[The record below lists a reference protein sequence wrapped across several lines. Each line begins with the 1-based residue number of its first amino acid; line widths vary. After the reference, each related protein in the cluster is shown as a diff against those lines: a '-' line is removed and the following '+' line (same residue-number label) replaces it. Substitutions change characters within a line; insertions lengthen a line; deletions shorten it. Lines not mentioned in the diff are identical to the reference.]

1 MDWSMAPS
9 SGIVR
14 LIDVDPTSLATALD
28 DLPDDGAAVLI
39 LRLSTAVGASEIVD
53 DVLANLESTAHTL
66 YPAWLPDAEVS
77 PGRGTLDRVAAQALA
92 VELAGASKHYRPYLV
107 DLTTNAIAHRTGGRL
122 ADLAGRY
129 SAAVRMSGVVRVLA
143 DSFAR
148 DRVVLALYAAEELA
162 SEQQECLASA
172 CDWLSTYVGVWLLD
186 RTMPTV
192 DRYPAISVTSA
203 PPAIDAD
210 EGFPW
215 VLPAVTYPAVSGR
228 PHPGSDAE
236 LRLETHL
243 AQQQWAHRRRWN
255 QSVETGTL
263 EPYVRADLVWHD
275 ATLVVE
281 IDGPDHRTKTKYSD
295 DRRRDIALQLAG
307 YTVLRFTNDQVL
319 SDTTWV
325 AAIIEKLHNRRLA
338 AKELP

>member
-1 MDWSMAPS
+1 MDWSVAPS

-14 LIDVDPTSLATALD
+14 LIDVDPTSLASALD

-39 LRLSTAVGASEIVD
+39 LRLSTAAGASEIVN

-77 PGRGTLDRVAAQALA
+77 PGRGTLDRAAAQALA
-92 VELAGASKHYRPYLV
+92 VGLAGASKHYRPYLV
-107 DLTTNAIAHRTGGRL
+107 DLTTNAVAHHAGGRL
-122 ADLAGRY
+122 VDLAQRY
-129 SAAVRMSGVVRVLA
+129 SEAVRMSGIVRILQ

-148 DRVVLALYAAEELA
+148 DHVVLALYAAEELP
-162 SEQQECLASA
+162 SVQQENLASA

-186 RTMPTV
+186 GTMSTV
-192 DRYPAISVTSA
+192 DRYPAVSIK
-203 PPAIDAD
+203 PALRATEAD
-210 EGFPW
+210 DEFPW
-215 VLPAVTYPAVSGR
+215 VLPPVTYPAVSGR

-236 LRLETHL
+236 QRLEMHL
-243 AQQQWAHRRRWN
+243 AQQQWAHSRRWN
-255 QSVETGTL
+255 QPVETGTL

-275 ATLVVE
+275 VGLVVE
-281 IDGPDHRTKTKYSD
+281 IDGADHRTKTKYAD